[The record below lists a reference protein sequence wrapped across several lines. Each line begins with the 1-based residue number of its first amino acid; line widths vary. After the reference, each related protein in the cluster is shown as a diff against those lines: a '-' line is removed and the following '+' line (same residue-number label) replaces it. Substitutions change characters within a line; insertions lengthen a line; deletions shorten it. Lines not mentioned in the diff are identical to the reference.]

1 MTEETH
7 DIQKQQ
13 QAEIQK
19 RLWAIAND
27 LRGNM
32 DPSEFKNYI
41 LGFIFYRFL
50 SNKVENYV
58 NKLLKNDGV
67 SYEEAWEDEEFQG
80 ELKDALIKDIGYLIE
95 PEYLFSNFIKKINAG
110 KFDIEELQKAINAV
124 ENSTIGAESEGD
136 FVGLFADLNL
146 QSPSLGL
153 TVADRGNLVSK
164 ILLQLSDIPFEQED
178 LEIDVLGDAYE
189 YLIGQFAAN
198 AGKKAGEFYTPQQ
211 VSKLLARIVTL
222 GKNEL
227 PKVYDPTMGSGS
239 LLLQVGDAVG
249 KEHVGNFFGQEL
261 NRTTY
266 NLARMNMIMHGI
278 NYRNF
283 DFELGDTLEHDMFPD
298 LKADAVVAN
307 PPYSAKWD
315 TTDKLDDPRFK
326 KYGKTSPKSKAD
338 FAFVEHMLY
347 HLKDDGTMAV
357 VLPHGVLFRGA
368 AEGVIRKYMTEQDNV
383 LDAVIGLPANLFYG
397 TSIPTVVLVFKK
409 NRTNKDIFF
418 IDASKEFEKG
428 KNQNIL
434 TDENIDKIVKTYSER
449 KDIEKYAHDADFD
462 EIQENEFN
470 LNIPRYVDTFE
481 EEPPVDIKKVSQ
493 ELQDINKKIKETES
507 EFLSMVDEL
516 QVTDESKGIIEA
528 IKEAF
533 KIMTK
538 ADKEGKERRQFFVL
552 RDLLMIGSSV
562 SYKTKFNFFQD

>member
-58 NKLLKNDGV
+58 NKLLKNDGI

-110 KFDIEELQKAINAV
+110 EFDIEELQKAINAV

-153 TVADRGNLVSK
+153 TVADRGNLISK

-283 DFELGDTLEHDMFPD
+283 DFRLGDTLEHDMLPD

-315 TTDKLDDPRFK
+315 TTD
-326 KYGKTSPKSKAD
+326 
-338 FAFVEHMLY
+338 
-347 HLKDDGTMAV
+347 
-357 VLPHGVLFRGA
+357 
-368 AEGVIRKYMTEQDNV
+368 N
-383 LDAVIGLPANLFYG
+383 
-397 TSIPTVVLVFKK
+397 
-409 NRTNKDIFF
+409 
-418 IDASKEFEKG
+418 
-428 KNQNIL
+428 
-434 TDENIDKIVKTYSER
+434 
-449 KDIEKYAHDADFD
+449 
-462 EIQENEFN
+462 
-470 LNIPRYVDTFE
+470 
-481 EEPPVDIKKVSQ
+481 
-493 ELQDINKKIKETES
+493 
-507 EFLSMVDEL
+507 
-516 QVTDESKGIIEA
+516 
-528 IKEAF
+528 
-533 KIMTK
+533 
-538 ADKEGKERRQFFVL
+538 
-552 RDLLMIGSSV
+552 
-562 SYKTKFNFFQD
+562 